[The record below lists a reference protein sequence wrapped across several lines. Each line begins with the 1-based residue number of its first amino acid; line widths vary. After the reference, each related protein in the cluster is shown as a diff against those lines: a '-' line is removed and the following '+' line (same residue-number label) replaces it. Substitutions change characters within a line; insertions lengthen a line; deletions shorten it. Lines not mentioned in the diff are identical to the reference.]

1 MWKLMTALK
10 ETQEMNL
17 ESQQAILDSYQ
28 RLLTQSGNREE
39 RLAKLLAAKDAVTF
53 QALTAV
59 MPIDGYDES
68 NDFVKPADDADKE
81 LPSEEDPISEYEQQF
96 LNELG
101 LDAEFF

>member
-1 MWKLMTALK
+1 MHTYRM
-10 ETQEMNL
+10 
-17 ESQQAILDSYQ
+17 
-28 RLLTQSGNREE
+28 LLSESGNREE
-39 RLAKLLAAKDAVTF
+39 RLSKLLAAKDAVTF
-53 QALTAV
+53 QALTTV

-68 NDFVKPADDADKE
+68 NDFVQPAANADKE

>member
-1 MWKLMTALK
+1 M
-10 ETQEMNL
+10 
-17 ESQQAILDSYQ
+17 AILTTYKK
-28 RLLTQSGNREE
+28 LLSESGSREE

-59 MPIDGYDES
+59 MPTDGYDEG
-68 NDFVKPADDADKE
+68 NDFVQPAQGADKE